1 MGTLIEFR
9 EVCKYYQMGDTT
21 VKAADHIS
29 FQIRKGE
36 FVAIVGQSGSGKS
49 TCMNIIG
56 CLDVPTSG
64 TYLLDGRDVGQMD
77 KDQLAAIRNKMLGF
91 IFQQYN
97 LLPKLTLQENVEV
110 PLMYAGIPKPE
121 RHERSRIALEMV
133 GLGDKLR
140 NKPSQLSGG
149 QQQRASIAR
158 ALAGDPAVILADEP
172 TGALDSR
179 TGREVLGF
187 LQKLNAEGDT
197 VVLITHDNSIAVKA
211 DRIIRDFQ
219 PDVILGT
226 GGYASYPM
234 LHEGARLG
242 IPTAVHE
249 SNAVPG
255 LATKMVADK
264 VDRILV
270 SFADSR
276 SAYRDPSRVI
286 AVGMPVR
293 EEFVFTRRADARRA
307 LGLDEKTPM
316 IVSAWG
322 SLGAREM
329 NKKIAQFMKLEC
341 EQDCWRHIHA
351 TGSFGWR
358 WMPDYVKE
366 QGVELEKHPLITM
379 QEYIYNMPELMAAAD
394 VVISRAGASTLNEI
408 AAAGTPC
415 IIVPSPNVTNDH
427 QEKNARIL
435 EQHGAAVVLHENHCD
450 GELLFRTTQGLLADA
465 PRRASMRKALQELA
479 VVDSASR
486 ICDIILNLAKT
497 HKS

>member
-1 MGTLIEFR
+1 MKAVFTCGGTGGHINPALAVARVLLERRPDSEILFVGAEDGMEATLVPREGFR
-9 EVCKYYQMGDTT
+9 LETLQ
-21 VKAADHIS
+21 IS
-29 FQIRKGE
+29 SYMRSLKP
-36 FVAIVGQSGSGKS
+36 S
-49 TCMNIIG
+49 
-56 CLDVPTSG
+56 
-64 TYLLDGRDVGQMD
+64 
-77 KDQLAAIRNKMLGF
+77 AIRH
-91 IFQQYN
+91 
-97 LLPKLTLQENVEV
+97 NVR
-110 PLMYAGIPKPE
+110 A
-121 RHERSRIALEMV
+121 AL
-133 GLGDKLR
+133 
-140 NKPSQLSGG
+140 
-149 QQQRASIAR
+149 SIRR
-158 ALAGDPAVILADEP
+158 AL
-172 TGALDSR
+172 
-179 TGREVLGF
+179 
-187 LQKLNAEGDT
+187 K
-197 VVLITHDNSIAVKA
+197 KA

-329 NKKIAQFMKLEC
+329 NKKIAQFMKCEC
-341 EQDCWRHIHA
+341 EDNTPFHHIHA

-358 WMPDYVKE
+358 WMPDYVRE
-366 QGVELEKHPLITM
+366 QGVDLAAQPRIEM
-379 QEYIYNMPELMAAAD
+379 REYIYDMPQVLAAAD
-394 VVISRAGASTLNEI
+394 LIICRAGAATI
-408 AAAGTPC
+408 AEVCASGTPC
-415 IIVPSPNVTNDH
+415 IMVPSPNVTGNH
-427 QEKNARIL
+427 QEKNARVL
-435 EQHGAAVVLHENHCD
+435 ERSGAAAVVREADCD
-450 GELLFRTTQGLLADA
+450 GKSLYETAKSILSDA
-465 PRRASMRKALQELA
+465 GRMRAMRASARDMA
-479 VVDSASR
+479 VVDAAER
-486 ICDIILNLAKT
+486 IYQTALDLAK
-497 HKS
+497 H

>member
-1 MGTLIEFR
+1 MKAVFTCGGTGGHINPALAVARVLLERRPDSEILFVGAEDGMEATLVPREGFR
-9 EVCKYYQMGDTT
+9 LETLQ
-21 VKAADHIS
+21 IS
-29 FQIRKGE
+29 SYMRSLKP
-36 FVAIVGQSGSGKS
+36 S
-49 TCMNIIG
+49 
-56 CLDVPTSG
+56 
-64 TYLLDGRDVGQMD
+64 
-77 KDQLAAIRNKMLGF
+77 AIRH
-91 IFQQYN
+91 
-97 LLPKLTLQENVEV
+97 NVR
-110 PLMYAGIPKPE
+110 A
-121 RHERSRIALEMV
+121 AL
-133 GLGDKLR
+133 
-140 NKPSQLSGG
+140 
-149 QQQRASIAR
+149 SIRR
-158 ALAGDPAVILADEP
+158 AL
-172 TGALDSR
+172 
-179 TGREVLGF
+179 
-187 LQKLNAEGDT
+187 K
-197 VVLITHDNSIAVKA
+197 KA

-293 EEFVFTRRADARRA
+293 EEFVFTSRADARRA

-358 WMPDYVKE
+358 WMPDYVRE
-366 QGVELEKHPLITM
+366 QGVDLAAQPRIEM
-379 QEYIYNMPELMAAAD
+379 REYIYDMPQVLAAAD
-394 VVISRAGASTLNEI
+394 LIICRAGAATI
-408 AAAGTPC
+408 AEVCASGTPC
-415 IIVPSPNVTNDH
+415 IMVPSPNVTGNH
-427 QEKNARIL
+427 QEKNARVL
-435 EQHGAAVVLHENHCD
+435 ERSGAAAVVREADCD
-450 GELLFRTTQGLLADA
+450 GKSLYETAKSILSDA
-465 PRRASMRKALQELA
+465 GRMRAMRASARNMA
-479 VVDSASR
+479 VVDAAER
-486 ICDIILNLAKT
+486 IYQTALDLAK
-497 HKS
+497 H